1 MNNLIFLVANAII
14 VLATERAM
22 NVFFEKRR
30 AVLPITIFSYFL
42 VWVTLGIQAW
52 FPIIPPVVVIG
63 LYFLALFLVALNYEG
78 VTIRRIAAAVGGH
91 YVMMAGTGMFQALAF
106 FMPETLLV
114 NHVGLAQILSS
125 TIIFIIALLV
135 FPLFINIKKTTI
147 NLNKVWLPFI
157 LLPTIHTFVE
167 LFHHIHP
174 VAVTIILTMVNTL
187 GIILIFFYL
196 YNSLSKAFEKTLQ
209 SALHSQEKEYYFA
222 QCQLMQESVDRMKAY
237 RHDVKLH
244 LSTLKDFTA
253 GNLAATDYL
262 DSLLG
267 EIDNGEVYSD
277 TGNIAFDS
285 IINFK
290 LKDVVSENINLQ
302 VKIFVPPSL
311 DIDVVDVVTIL
322 GNLLDNAFDAVAKV
336 DDKMIRLT
344 VEANKGNLFIKVD
357 NTFDGQVKYVKNKD
371 GEDVIA
377 SRKEGSNHGYGLK
390 NICKSVEKYNGH
402 VDITHEDN
410 TFSVGILMYVTS

>member
-1 MNNLIFLVANAII
+1 MDNLIFLVANAII

-22 NVFFEKRR
+22 NVFFEKRQTP
-30 AVLPITIFSYFL
+30 LPVIIFSCIL
-42 VWVTLGIQAW
+42 LWVTLGMQAW
-52 FPIIPPVVVIG
+52 FPAIPAAAVIG
-63 LYFLALFLVALNYEG
+63 LYFLALFLISLNYQG
-78 VTIRRIAAAVGGH
+78 VTIRRIAATVGGH
-91 YVMMAGTGMFQALAF
+91 YVMMAGTGVFQALAF
-106 FMPETLLV
+106 FLPETLFV
-114 NHVGLAQILSS
+114 NNIGLAHISS
-125 TIIFIIALLV
+125 SFIVFVIALLI
-135 FPLFINIKKTTI
+135 FPHFKNIKKTTI

-174 VAVTIILTMVNTL
+174 VGITVILSMFNSL
-187 GIILIFFYL
+187 GIVLIFFYL
-196 YNSLSKAFEKTLQ
+196 YNSLSKAFEKTLEA
-209 SALHSQEKEYYFA
+209 ALHSQEKEYYFA

-237 RHDVKLH
+237 RHDVRLH

-253 GNLAATDYL
+253 GNTEATDYL
-262 DSLLG
+262 NSLLG
-267 EIDNGEVYSD
+267 DIDNSEVYSD

-290 LKDVVSENINLQ
+290 LKDIVTENINLQ
-302 VKIFVPPSL
+302 VKIFVPPLL

-336 DDKMIRLT
+336 DDKMIRLA

-357 NTFDGQVKYVKNKD
+357 NTFDGQVKYEKNKD

-377 SRKEGSNHGYGLK
+377 SRKEGSSHGYGLR
-390 NICKSVEKYNGH
+390 NIRKSVEKYSGH

-410 TFSVGILMYVTS
+410 IFSVGILMYVGT